1 MKNIAS
7 NISVIFRLIFMGFS
21 LRSWG
26 GESGGGKLPR
36 RAAVE
41 WFD

>member
-7 NISVIFRLIFMGFS
+7 NISVIFRPIFMGFS

-26 GESGGGKLPR
+26 GEAGR
-36 RAAVE
+36 
-41 WFD
+41 